1 MYSNYYDY
9 GTTATAA
16 AGLATG
22 LIVLLVITCIIAV
35 AAAVVYLIGLM
46 KVFKKAGKPGWAA
59 FVPGYDN
66 VLLCEIVGID
76 PRWVLI
82 VIWGSVVSIIPIL
95 GGLVYAA
102 AAIYYAILV
111 NVSLARAFGKSDGF
125 AVGLI
130 LLPVVFYPILGFGA
144 AKYGKINPMNDIIFK
159 KKAN

>member
-22 LIVLLVITCIIAV
+22 IIILLVITCLIAV
-35 AAAVVYLIGLM
+35 AAAIVYLIGLM
-46 KVFKKAGKPGWAA
+46 KVFKKAGRPGWAA
-59 FVPGYDN
+59 FAPGYDS
-66 VLLCEIVGID
+66 VLLCEIAGID

-82 VIWGSVVSIIPIL
+82 IVWGSLISIIPIL
-95 GGLVYAA
+95 GGLVFAV
-102 AAIYYAILV
+102 AAIYFAILL

-130 LLPVVFYPILGFGA
+130 LLPFVFYPILGFGS
-144 AKYGKINPMNDIIFK
+144 AKYGKVNPMNDIIFK
-159 KKAN
+159 KKN